1 MTYVRAFFF
10 STLSFSSQYSFFQ
23 YWANSARIFFEIFRC
38 PSSLLD
44 LDGKIDDKKP
54 HVMDTSEFW
63 HVTKNKVGYRLREIL
78 SGKSKTVREKDLEGK
93 DVVVKAYVFNLEKLR
108 RVAKKYGYE
117 IVTKLPSEPSSEGMQ
132 ASNSI
137 VKHHEKNVEKSVDA
151 PQQLGKL
158 SYSVTTCWLCH
169 ELLPEDLRDC
179 TVEDGKTCHI
189 ECLKSLR
196 AGRTD

>member
-1 MTYVRAFFF
+1 MLQDSNEANVNPVPHVP
-10 STLSFSSQYSFFQ
+10 FQ
-23 YWANSARIFFEIFRC
+23 TIWFKLAE
-38 PSSLLD
+38 D

-132 ASNSI
+132 ASNSTL
-137 VKHHEKNVEKSVDA
+137 KHHEKNVEKSVDA

-169 ELLPEDLRDC
+169 ELLPEDLRNC
-179 TVEDGKTCHI
+179 TVEEGKTCHI

-196 AGRTD
+196 ACSRKTLRT